1 MRCLISIDSPP
12 VWGGRPRPPFLL
24 FDVLQNSLPRETPR
38 ICTIPQL
45 KINFK
50 GVGQACPTHTAN
62 PLPGGCPST
71 CVTSSIRE
79 NGIKI
84 HAMRFSAK
92 TSSALT
98 LCGFALSACFA
109 QSQIQPAQSPDAP
122 TQVHQEQ
129 VYQEHVRRE
138 HSSRR
143 PAPAVLSPDD
153 GLSVIAAALDARVK
167 AAKQPDCSHL
177 VHAIYLQAGFP
188 YPYASSSDLYD
199 GTDEFQKVTRPQPG
213 DLVVWPG
220 HVGIVVNPAQR
231 AFFSRLRHGPGIDA
245 YDAQYW
251 KQRGQV
257 RFFRYIKRSSSQVT
271 TTRLIS
277 QRHK

>member
-1 MRCLISIDSPP
+1 
-12 VWGGRPRPPFLL
+12 
-24 FDVLQNSLPRETPR
+24 
-38 ICTIPQL
+38 
-45 KINFK
+45 
-50 GVGQACPTHTAN
+50 
-62 PLPGGCPST
+62 
-71 CVTSSIRE
+71 
-79 NGIKI
+79 
-84 HAMRFSAK
+84 MRFSAK
-92 TSSALT
+92 TAAALT
-98 LCGFALSACFA
+98 LCGFALSPSFA
-109 QSQIQPAQSPDAP
+109 QPQTQAQSSDAAK
-122 TQVHQEQ
+122 Q
-129 VYQEHVRRE
+129 VRRD

-143 PAPAVLSPDD
+143 PAPVILSPDD

-167 AAKQPDCSHL
+167 ASRQSDCSHL

-199 GTDEFQKVTRPQPG
+199 GTDEFERVTRPQPG

-231 AFFSRLRHGPGIDA
+231 AFFSRLRRGPGIDA

-257 RFFRYIKRSSSQVT
+257 RFYRYVKQDPAGVT
-271 TTRLIS
+271 KTHLAS